1 MIYKIENNKILETTV
16 GINDSSRNLICIF
29 TKEQFETN
37 EFSLPII
44 NEHIHFCKIEDLK
57 KYSYGTLCIPKKNNY
72 PKNDLLQFYII
83 NENIVFIDNNNY
95 VVEIINNI
103 IQTKRKIDYNI
114 FKFFH
119 DFLEMII
126 KDDLIYL
133 EKLENNL
140 ANLED
145 KILVSDQNDF
155 SKKIIVCK
163 KEILRY
169 YHYYG
174 QLLDMIDTLVEK
186 YTDMKQIF
194 KTLSEKINRL
204 QSETL
209 LLREYTHQLQDLY
222 ESQISLHQNNV
233 MKVLTIVTTI
243 FLPLTLITGW
253 YGMNFKYMPDIYW
266 KMGYPLMIIIFG
278 VIIAAFIICLIIFKK
293 KKFW

>member
-1 MIYKIENNKILETTV
+1 MEKIKVLMIDDNVNLVEMVNDYFEDNPRIDIVGSAYNGDEGLKIIKEGKLEYDLIVLDLIMPKKDGIAVLRDLKENN
-16 GINDSSRNLICIF
+16 INR
-29 TKEQFETN
+29 
-37 EFSLPII
+37 
-44 NEHIHFCKIEDLK
+44 
-57 KYSYGTLCIPKKNNY
+57 
-72 PKNDLLQFYII
+72 
-83 NENIVFIDNNNY
+83 
-95 VVEIINNI
+95 NI
-103 IQTKRKIDYNI
+103 IVATSYNAPDTIRKVSEYGVTYYILKP
-114 FKFFH
+114 F
-119 DFLEMII
+119 
-126 KDDLIYL
+126 DLPD
-133 EKLENNL
+133 
-140 ANLED
+140 LED

-253 YGMNFKYMPDIYW
+253 YGMNFKYMPEIYW

>member
-83 NENIVFIDNNNY
+83 NENIIFIDNNNY

-155 SKKIIVCK
+155 SKKIIV
-163 KEILRY
+163 
-169 YHYYG
+169 
-174 QLLDMIDTLVEK
+174 
-186 YTDMKQIF
+186 
-194 KTLSEKINRL
+194 
-204 QSETL
+204 
-209 LLREYTHQLQDLY
+209 
-222 ESQISLHQNNV
+222 
-233 MKVLTIVTTI
+233 
-243 FLPLTLITGW
+243 
-253 YGMNFKYMPDIYW
+253 
-266 KMGYPLMIIIFG
+266 
-278 VIIAAFIICLIIFKK
+278 KK
-293 KKFW
+293 KY